1 MNSLDLIDKGLERTE
16 STKTNSTTTAL
27 QNEVALL
34 KRRLEREKQARH
46 SAESMLDE
54 YAQKTYLANE
64 KLREAILHSTEKQAE
79 IEFLVKSA
87 QEHKNSGSRQT
98 YVESL
103 LGLCFEFTSAS
114 YATCL
119 FSQNG
124 VFETNSLVKGE
135 LNPDYGDIDIASLI
149 PASIDNIINSWCI
162 QELPL
167 NEELDSENRTVWFV
181 YSNFEYD
188 DKRLGWIGLLI
199 ETPTI
204 DVEMLFILDTHLA
217 QLRLGLEKL
226 NMDKSAAQT
235 FQLSSK
241 LQEELSEV
249 KRQLAIA
256 DRMSSLG
263 LLASG
268 VAHEINNPLAFISAN
283 NKYLKKTL
291 SSLFLSLTDLADEH
305 ELSNDVAPLLDKLS
319 KLELSINEVLQDNM
333 EGIERLSNI
342 SNSLRTFVYRG
353 ENEFTPVDL
362 NELVSHAAKI
372 ASYSKQYK
380 QALQVNLFEGKATVH
395 ANRGEIEQVVLNIII
410 NALHATSKGGDV
422 VVTVDEAD
430 SNYVVSIKDSGV
442 GISEENLQKIFS
454 PFFTTKPIGEGT
466 GIGLAISKNIIAAHN
481 GALAVES
488 TVNVGSCFTISM
500 PKLRTANM
508 EQHDEGQ
515 KS

>member
-1 MNSLDLIDKGLERTE
+1 M
-16 STKTNSTTTAL
+16 
-27 QNEVALL
+27 
-34 KRRLEREKQARH
+34 
-46 SAESMLDE
+46 
-54 YAQKTYLANE
+54 
-64 KLREAILHSTEKQAE
+64 
-79 IEFLVKSA
+79 
-87 QEHKNSGSRQT
+87 
-98 YVESL
+98 
-103 LGLCFEFTSAS
+103 
-114 YATCL
+114 
-119 FSQNG
+119 
-124 VFETNSLVKGE
+124 
-135 LNPDYGDIDIASLI
+135 
-149 PASIDNIINSWCI
+149 CI
-162 QELPL
+162 R
-167 NEELDSENRTVWFV
+167 DR
-181 YSNFEYD
+181 
-188 DKRLGWIGLLI
+188 
-199 ETPTI
+199 
-204 DVEMLFILDTHLA
+204 
-217 QLRLGLEKL
+217 
-226 NMDKSAAQT
+226 
-235 FQLSSK
+235 
-241 LQEELSEV
+241 LSEV

-305 ELSNDVAPLLDKLS
+305 ELSNDVALLLDKLS

-353 ENEFTPVDL
+353 ETEFTPVDL
-362 NELVSHAAKI
+362 NELASHAAKI

-442 GISEENLQKIFS
+442 GICEENLQKIFS
-454 PFFTTKPIGEGT
+454 PFFTTKPIGQGT
-466 GIGLAISKNIIAAHN
+466 GLGLAISKNIIAAHN

-500 PKLRTANM
+500 PKLRPANM
-508 EQHDEGQ
+508 EHHDEGQ

>member
-1 MNSLDLIDKGLERTE
+1 MGRLDTVDVDLVHTE
-16 STKTNSTTTAL
+16 LTEQNQANAAL

-167 NEELDSENRTVWFV
+167 NEEQDSENRTVWFV

-188 DKRLGWIGLLI
+188 DK
-199 ETPTI
+199 
-204 DVEMLFILDTHLA
+204 
-217 QLRLGLEKL
+217 
-226 NMDKSAAQT
+226 
-235 FQLSSK
+235 
-241 LQEELSEV
+241 
-249 KRQLAIA
+249 
-256 DRMSSLG
+256 
-263 LLASG
+263 
-268 VAHEINNPLAFISAN
+268 
-283 NKYLKKTL
+283 
-291 SSLFLSLTDLADEH
+291 
-305 ELSNDVAPLLDKLS
+305 
-319 KLELSINEVLQDNM
+319 
-333 EGIERLSNI
+333 
-342 SNSLRTFVYRG
+342 
-353 ENEFTPVDL
+353 
-362 NELVSHAAKI
+362 
-372 ASYSKQYK
+372 
-380 QALQVNLFEGKATVH
+380 
-395 ANRGEIEQVVLNIII
+395 
-410 NALHATSKGGDV
+410 
-422 VVTVDEAD
+422 
-430 SNYVVSIKDSGV
+430 
-442 GISEENLQKIFS
+442 
-454 PFFTTKPIGEGT
+454 
-466 GIGLAISKNIIAAHN
+466 
-481 GALAVES
+481 
-488 TVNVGSCFTISM
+488 
-500 PKLRTANM
+500 
-508 EQHDEGQ
+508 
-515 KS
+515 

>member
-1 MNSLDLIDKGLERTE
+1 MGSLDSLDIGLTDKGLTE
-16 STKTNSTTTAL
+16 QHKANTAL
-27 QNEVALL
+27 QNEVARL
-34 KRRLEREKQARH
+34 KRRLDREKKARH
-46 SAESMLDE
+46 SAESMLDD
-54 YAQKTYLANE
+54 YAKKTYLANE

-98 YVESL
+98 FVESL
-103 LGLCFEFTSAS
+103 LGLCFEFTSAN

-124 VFETNSLVKGE
+124 RFENYSLEKGK
-135 LNPDYGDIDIASLI
+135 LNADYGDVDISSLI

-162 QELPL
+162 QELLL
-167 NEELDSENRTVWFV
+167 NEKLESENRTVWFV
-181 YSNFEYD
+181 YSNFEYEPN
-188 DKRLGWIGLLI
+188 RLGWIGLLI
-199 ETPTI
+199 EAPTV

-217 QLRLGLEKL
+217 QLRMGLEKL
-226 NMDKSAAQT
+226 NMDKSAEEK

-241 LQEELSEV
+241 LQEELSQV

-291 SSLFLSLTDLADEH
+291 SSLFLSLANLAGEH
-305 ELSNDVAPLLDKLS
+305 ELSNEVAPLLDKLT
-319 KLELSINEVLQDNM
+319 KLEQSVNDVLQDNM

-342 SNSLRTFVYRG
+342 SDSLRTFVYRG
-353 ENEFTPVDL
+353 ETEFTPVDL
-362 NELVSHAAKI
+362 NELASHAAKI

-380 QALQVNLFEGKATVH
+380 HALQVNLLEGKATVN

-422 VVTVDEAD
+422 VVTVGETE
-430 SNYVVSIKDSGV
+430 SNYFVSIQDSGV

-454 PFFTTKPIGEGT
+454 PFFTTKPVGEGT
-466 GIGLAISKNIIAAHN
+466 GLGLAISKNIIDAHN

-500 PKLRTANM
+500 PKVSALNT
-508 EQHDEGQ
+508 EQHDE
-515 KS
+515 